1 MSTIVRTVLQ
11 ALVSKTA
18 TFAGASVDVSGLT
31 PQNATLVIHVQSF
44 DAAQTARI
52 QVTDSADGFSSD
64 IVAVYVQHVQ
74 GGETSSAD
82 LVFRIPW
89 YNIPDARFGV
99 SSAHMKVS
107 VTSISGGTLQYEA
120 WIES

>member
-11 ALVSKTA
+11 ALVSKTG
-18 TFAGASVDVSGLT
+18 TFSGSSVAVAALNT
-31 PQNATLVIHVQSF
+31 NATLVIRVQSF
-44 DAAQTARI
+44 DAAQTAII
-52 QVTDSADGFSSD
+52 QVTDSADSFSSD
-64 IVAVYVQHVQ
+64 TVAVVAQHIQ
-74 GGETSSAD
+74 GGVAAAND

-89 YNIPDARFGV
+89 YDIPAARFGV
-99 SSAHMKVS
+99 TSAAMKVQ

>member
-1 MSTIVRTVLQ
+1 MSTITRTYLQ

-18 TFAGASVDVSGLT
+18 TFAGSSVDVSGLST
-31 PQNATLVIHVQSF
+31 NATLVIRVQSF
-44 DAAQTARI
+44 DAANTARI

-64 IVAVYVQHVQ
+64 IVAVTVQHIQ
-74 GGETSSAD
+74 GGETASAD

-89 YNIPDARFGV
+89 YDIPDARFGV
-99 SSAHMKVS
+99 SSAHMKAQ
-107 VTSISGGTLQYEA
+107 VTSISGGTLTYEV